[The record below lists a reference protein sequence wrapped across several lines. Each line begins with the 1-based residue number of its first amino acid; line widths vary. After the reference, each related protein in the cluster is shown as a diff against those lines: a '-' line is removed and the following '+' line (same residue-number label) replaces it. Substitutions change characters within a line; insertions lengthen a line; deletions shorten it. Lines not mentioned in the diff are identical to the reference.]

1 MSRAARLNGFHNTDH
16 RSDAAAPTRAWLG
29 WHHRLGHGR
38 QQPDDF
44 HHHGAVHR
52 PGRHSRTRQRG
63 GAAAHRRR
71 AARLGRGAGVDR
83 VGADVA
89 QSRGRH
95 LGRVRRSLPALQPR
109 PRRADRHLLLVGL
122 DPDLRSDRA
131 PFRGGAAALVLARRC
146 RWKRSP
152 SPSCCSSPSSTFA
165 ASDGSRVSRFPL
177 LPARPRSLSFPPS
190 CRCSPARSTG
200 TRRSPMT

>member
-16 RSDAAAPTRAWLG
+16 SSDAAAPTRAWLG

-71 AARLGRGAGVDR
+71 AARLGRGASVDR

-89 QSRGRH
+89 QSRGWH

-131 PFRGGAAALVLARRC
+131 PFRWRAAALVLPRAARGSC
-146 RWKRSP
+146 RHLHRAVLHVREP
-152 SPSCCSSPSSTFA
+152 LRRHMDC
-165 ASDGSRVSRFPL
+165 ASRYSHCRRLGHARFPFRL
-177 LPARPRSLSFPPS
+177 RADV
-190 CRCSPARSTG
+190 
-200 TRRSPMT
+200 RRHSRLAPGLHL